1 MTSHTTAMGSIHR
14 VAVPRA
20 GIRPEWLRMTAAY
33 LLPTLAT
40 GAGCWLAL
48 ATAARLVAALMSHP
62 PLR

>member
-14 VAVPRA
+14 VWVPRA
-20 GIRPEWLRMTAAY
+20 AVRLEWLRVTAAY

-48 ATAARLVAALMSHP
+48 STVARLVAALMSFP
-62 PLR
+62 PLD